1 MLKQDAS
8 GYKSR
13 TAAEAGKAAKTPG
26 SVEDYDMR
34 IAQRVGQA
42 INDNDLIKAAEY
54 ADIQARLLDMLNKG
68 QISNELYA
76 AALTK
81 VAGHQGIVSDEA
93 ERFNK
98 LLAST
103 PSAKM
108 EEARKDMEALARA
121 FEDGRISEEQFIET
135 AQTRVGQLGA
145 GIKEVDDFARQMG
158 LTFSSAFEDAIV
170 GGKGLSDVLK
180 GLLADIERI
189 VIRKAVTEPV
199 GETVSGWIKDSGITD
214 SLKGTV
220 GSLFGGW
227 KASGGPLDPGKWY
240 IAGEKGPEPV
250 WGGGPGAFATGYGA
264 GGVSIV
270 QHINID
276 SRSDRASIAA
286 AMVQAKDAAKAE
298 ILASM
303 QRGGAFA

>member
-1 MLKQDAS
+1 
-8 GYKSR
+8 
-13 TAAEAGKAAKTPG
+13 
-26 SVEDYDMR
+26 
-34 IAQRVGQA
+34 
-42 INDNDLIKAAEY
+42 
-54 ADIQARLLDMLNKG
+54 
-68 QISNELYA
+68 
-76 AALTK
+76 
-81 VAGHQGIVSDEA
+81 
-93 ERFNK
+93 
-98 LLAST
+98 
-103 PSAKM
+103 
-108 EEARKDMEALARA
+108 
-121 FEDGRISEEQFIET
+121 
-135 AQTRVGQLGA
+135 
-145 GIKEVDDFARQMG
+145 MG